1 MTLAISCMASFC
13 LGWLLCAAFG
23 RESRLQREAELER
36 ARALTA
42 KHHIYHG

>member
-1 MTLAISCMASFC
+1 MTLAIACLASFS

-36 ARALTA
+36 ARSLTR
-42 KHHIYHG
+42 HLYEN

>member
-1 MTLAISCMASFC
+1 MTLFLACLASFS

-36 ARALTA
+36 ARALTE
-42 KHHIYHG
+42 KLHIYHG